1 MNRGMWFDGKDL
13 ENMTKNLQE
22 LEDLQ
27 DKINS
32 GKEIGDIGVALSD
45 WVDNPEK
52 LKEVI
57 KKLRQ
62 NVGIAMKER
71 EGKL

>member
-71 EGKL
+71 E